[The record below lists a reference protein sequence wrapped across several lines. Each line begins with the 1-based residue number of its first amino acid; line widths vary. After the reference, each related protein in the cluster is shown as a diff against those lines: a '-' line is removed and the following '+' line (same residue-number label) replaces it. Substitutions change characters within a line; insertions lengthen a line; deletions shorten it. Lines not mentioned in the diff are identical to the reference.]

1 VSETSTEAGGT
12 VVAGGGAPAA
22 QKLGTIQFPVLYKFN
37 EGYTNSVKRPLM
49 MQELL

>member
-1 VSETSTEAGGT
+1 VAEAVLEAEGN
-12 VVAGGGAPAA
+12 VAEAA
-22 QKLGTIQFPVLYKFN
+22 QKAGTLHFPVLYKFN